1 MKLMTPLK
9 WLFAIEI
16 AAFADQAYSV
26 TEVRDLMFEASAVV
40 ANLTAVVTVQA
51 VLESVTSIAAVEVVV
66 VTVDLGL
73 ATKLQNSAGF
83 VAALEPQIVV
93 ACQIEFRAIA
103 AVAAVAQQH
112 YHGDPT
118 VADDEYLIGCF
129 AGSLTAAAAAAAA
142 SWKDYSAGLAT
153 SAAVACLGC
162 CFDSQLAGSVACLQ
176 NLAAALLDA
185 AAAAALA
192 ISAAAALVFA
202 VDE

>member
-9 WLFAIEI
+9 WLFAMEI

-26 TEVRDLMFEASAVV
+26 TEVRGLMFEASAVV
-40 ANLTAVVTVQA
+40 ANLTGTVQA

-93 ACQIEFRAIA
+93 ACQVEFRAIA

-112 YHGDPT
+112 YHADPT

-129 AGSLTAAAAAAAA
+129 AGSLTAAVAAA

-185 AAAAALA
+185 AAAAAAVALA

>member
-26 TEVRDLMFEASAVV
+26 TEVRGLMFEASAVV
-40 ANLTAVVTVQA
+40 ANLTAVGTVQA

-129 AGSLTAAAAAAAA
+129 AGSLTAAAAAA

-185 AAAAALA
+185 AAAVALA

>member
-129 AGSLTAAAAAAAA
+129 AGSLTAAAAAAA